1 MPPSSAQFWL
11 QRFSPSM
18 VSMVRSYNGFA
29 CNRHF
34 GSICSSRWSKWEI
47 SSSMIW
53 WWPGLPVTGA
63 FGKFDEIRSS
73 ERSKRKHFITNGLV
87 TSMFCHVFMEIQA
100 GRIFC
105 IGVWTLWFLAGK
117 EFWWHASS
125 PLSFEN
131 FTMEVVKIQ
140 MSVGDVLSP
149 FCMLEGQVMRVWTF
163 QRWDIGFACMETSF
177 KPMSFFWN
185 KSKTNNL
192 YKRVFDVFLSRAV
205 FS

>member
-1 MPPSSAQFWL
+1 MKQMGNFVINDL
-11 QRFSPSM
+11 VMTR
-18 VSMVRSYNGFA
+18 FA
-29 CNRHF
+29 CYRRFWEVWRDSLIRAEQTKTFHHQWF
-34 GSICSSRWSKWEI
+34 GDFNV
-47 SSSMIW
+47 
-53 WWPGLPVTGA
+53 LPRFHGDPSWKNTC
-63 FGKFDEIRSS
+63 IR
-73 ERSKRKHFITNGLV
+73 
-87 TSMFCHVFMEIQA
+87 
-100 GRIFC
+100 
-105 IGVWTLWFLAGK
+105 VWTLWFLAGK

-149 FCMLEGQVMRVWTF
+149 FCMLEGQVMRVWAF

-192 YKRVFDVFLSRAV
+192 YKRVFDVFLPR
-205 FS
+205 